1 MFSYED
7 APNVW
12 SFFLQKESGFFR
24 QRVGFVQKRKK
35 LFAIFPKIDF
45 GIRFEKQD
53 TGTLLDDKI
62 VLKVFCPVLQ
72 FGTIGE
78 SLCFRFVQVVV
89 GFCHQI
95 SFADAFGQKF

>member
-12 SFFLQKESGFFR
+12 SFFLQKIRIFPAESRFCPKEEETFR
-24 QRVGFVQKRKK
+24 D
-35 LFAIFPKIDF
+35 FPKIDF

-53 TGTLLDDKI
+53 TRTLLDDKI
-62 VLKVFCPVLQ
+62 VLKVFCSVLQ